1 LLRKIQITKYSK
13 VIKYIF
19 QIANMGL
26 KYCPFLAEGTAQTN
40 LSTVLPFWIAD
51 EQDTGEEILTFNI
64 KTKILNK

>member
-1 LLRKIQITKYSK
+1 MQIHA
-13 VIKYIF
+13 VD
-19 QIANMGL
+19 
-26 KYCPFLAEGTAQTN
+26 GTAQTN